1 MSLFDPDRSAG
12 RMPVALITGF
22 LGSGK
27 TTLLNH
33 ILRDPRMARS
43 LVLVNEF
50 GEIGLDHLF
59 VQSVDGDMVLM
70 KSGCVCCTIKGDLER
85 TLRDI
90 ARQRQVEALPPFDR
104 VLIETTG
111 LADPAPILALLLNN
125 PMTAHDYCLDA
136 VVTTVDLVHGAN
148 QLDTQPEAVK
158 QAAVAD
164 RVLLT
169 KGDLASGDQRAMLD
183 QRLAT
188 LNPSAPRFEVANG
201 VVDPALLFDAGP
213 FDPAGKTDK
222 VRGWLAAESVDHH
235 HEHHHA
241 HAHDHHDG
249 HGHGHHGDAAPLD
262 LNRHDA
268 RIASF
273 CMTWVTPL
281 DWDAFNGWLSAVRAN
296 WADRLLRVKG
306 VLNVVGESQPL
317 VVHGVHNVFHP
328 PTLLAGWPEGDDR
341 RSRLVFITRDLP
353 RVDVEASW
361 QRMSEAA

>member
-50 GEIGLDHLF
+50 GEIGLDHMF
-59 VQSVDGDMVLM
+59 VQSVDGEMVLM

-90 ARQRQVEALPPFDR
+90 ARQRQAQALPPFDR

-111 LADPAPILALLLNN
+111 LADPAPIIALLLNN
-125 PMTAHDYCLDA
+125 PMTAHDYRLDA
-136 VVTTVDLVHGAN
+136 VVATVDLVHGAA
-148 QLDTQPEAVK
+148 QLDAQPEAVK

-169 KGDLASGDQRAMLD
+169 KGDLASVAQRAALD
-183 QRLAT
+183 PRLAA
-188 LNPSAPRFEVANG
+188 LNPGAPRFEVAHG
-201 VVDPALLFDAGP
+201 AVDPALLFDAGP

-222 VRGWLAAESVDHH
+222 VRQWLAAEQVDAHGH
-235 HEHHHA
+235 THKHDHDHQHDHA
-241 HAHDHHDG
+241 HG
-249 HGHGHHGDAAPLD
+249 HAAPAGD
-262 LNRHDA
+262 PNRHDA
-268 RIASF
+268 HIGSF
-273 CMTWVTPL
+273 CLTWDSPL
-281 DWDAFNGWLSAVRAN
+281 DWDSFHRWLAAVRAN

-306 VLNVVGESQPL
+306 VLNVAGEDRPL
-317 VVHGVHNVFHP
+317 VIHGVHSVFHP
-328 PTLLAGWPEGDDR
+328 PTLLAGWPDDDR
-341 RSRLVFITRDLP
+341 RSRVVFITRDLG
-353 RVDVEASW
+353 RAEVEASW
-361 QRMSEAA
+361 QQMSEAA

>member
-1 MSLFDPDRSAG
+1 MSLFDPDKSAG

-90 ARQRQVEALPPFDR
+90 ARQRQAEALPPFDR

-111 LADPAPILALLLNN
+111 LADPTPIIALLLNN
-125 PMTAHDYCLDA
+125 PMTAHDYRLDA
-136 VVTTVDLVHGAN
+136 VVATVDLVHGAA
-148 QLDTQPEAVK
+148 QLDAQPEAVK

-169 KGDLASGDQRAMLD
+169 KGDIASAGQRAALD
-183 QRLAT
+183 PRLAT
-188 LNPSAPRFEVANG
+188 LNPGAPRFEIQHGA
-201 VVDPALLFDAGP
+201 VDPALLFDAGP

-222 VRGWLAAESVDHH
+222 VRDWLAAENVAA
-235 HEHHHA
+235 HEEHN
-241 HAHDHHDG
+241 HDHD
-249 HGHGHHGDAAPLD
+249 HGHHHHGHAPVD
-262 LNRHDA
+262 PNRHDA
-268 RIASF
+268 SITSF
-273 CMTWVTPL
+273 CLTWEQPL
-281 DWDAFNGWLSAVRAN
+281 DWGVFHRWLSAVRAN

-306 VLNVVGESQPL
+306 VLNVTGEDQPL
-317 VVHGVHNVFHP
+317 VLHGVHHVFHP
-328 PTLLAGWPEGDDR
+328 PTLLARWPDDDR
-341 RSRLVFITRDLP
+341 RSRLVFITRDLA
-353 RVDVEASW
+353 RADVEASW
-361 QRMSEAA
+361 QQMLEMA